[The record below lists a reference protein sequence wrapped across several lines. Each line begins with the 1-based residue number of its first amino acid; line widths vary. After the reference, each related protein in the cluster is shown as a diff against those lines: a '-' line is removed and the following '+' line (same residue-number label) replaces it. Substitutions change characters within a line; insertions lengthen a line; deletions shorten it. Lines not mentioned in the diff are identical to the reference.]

1 MESIYDTLIKD
12 MDSLK
17 NAEEAYSEGMD
28 EFLSDDKVRVASL
41 SDLSEFLR
49 ISQETLVH
57 KSKKDLW
64 RISEDNQGQ
73 LIIERLFNPDTKEPI
88 KI

>member
-1 MESIYDTLIKD
+1 MDIYETLLKD
-12 MDSLK
+12 MDSLV
-17 NAEEAYSEGMD
+17 NAEEVCPQGMD
-28 EFLSDDKVRVASL
+28 DFLNKDKIKVASL
-41 SDLSEFLR
+41 SDLSEFFR

-64 RISEDNQGQ
+64 RINEDKKGQ
-73 LIIERLFNPDTKEPI
+73 IVIERLFDPDTKEPI